1 MVTGTNLV
9 LTMLY
14 KCRVIFIIEN
24 CQVILIMMV
33 TGTNLVLT
41 MLYKCRVIFI
51 TMVTV
56 TNLVLKLDQNLELLS
71 YLDNDDHWN
80 QFGTTDYHAKEV

>member
-1 MVTGTNLV
+1 
-9 LTMLY
+9 
-14 KCRVIFIIEN
+14 
-24 CQVILIMMV
+24 MMV

-71 YLDNDDHWN
+71 YFDNDGHWN
-80 QFGTTDYHAKEV
+80 QFCTTDYYAIEVQSDFHNDGHWDQFGTHT